1 MLAARC
7 RPWGVVLVRD
17 ILSETILY
25 ARSLLC
31 LQAPRCA
38 LAHDLLNPGGS
49 TNHMATLP
57 FSKNP

>member
-1 MLAARC
+1 
-7 RPWGVVLVRD
+7 VLVRD